1 MGGGN
6 KGAREQEVLGGAE
19 GTIWAISADE
29 VGDVDGG
36 DVVNGLVCYG

>member
-19 GTIWAISADE
+19 RTIWVE

-36 DVVNGLVCYG
+36 DVVDGLVCYG